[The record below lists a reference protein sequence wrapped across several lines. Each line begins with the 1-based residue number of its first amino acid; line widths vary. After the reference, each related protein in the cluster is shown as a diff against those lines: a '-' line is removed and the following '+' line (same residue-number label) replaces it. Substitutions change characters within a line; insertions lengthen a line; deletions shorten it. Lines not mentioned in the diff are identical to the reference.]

1 MLQEAVQREFHGQAA
16 LEAAMDDEHRADIN
30 DVELV
35 IDVYLWQILVSFLT
49 RWNWLRSLAHRYIDL
64 RLNRLVLITC
74 ILDLKVHLNEFLGVL
89 WTALHRL
96 CGQCGI

>member
-1 MLQEAVQREFHGQAA
+1 
-16 LEAAMDDEHRADIN
+16 MDDEHRADVN

-49 RWNWLRSLAHRYIDL
+49 RRNWLRSLADRYIDL
-64 RLNRLVLITC
+64 RLNRLVLITR

-96 CGQCGI
+96 CSQCGI